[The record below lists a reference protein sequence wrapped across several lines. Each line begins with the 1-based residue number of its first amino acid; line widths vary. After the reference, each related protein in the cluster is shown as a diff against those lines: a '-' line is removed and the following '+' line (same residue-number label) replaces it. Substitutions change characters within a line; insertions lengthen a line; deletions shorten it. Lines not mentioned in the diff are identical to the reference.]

1 MGESP
6 GGSPIAEHRHAKHAT
21 MHGMDAQQR
30 DELARLR
37 ARAYGRAE
45 PDLDDADLL
54 RLRMLEGAARGVP
67 AADATAASL
76 PPAATFDS
84 LFAVDTA
91 PEETPDETPK
101 AEKSA
106 DPTPIPRTN
115 LPADEPSPTGAPR
128 HRRLIAVAW
137 ATSLV
142 AMAVLTAVIT
152 TSFTS
157 VRPVSPDTGA
167 TQVASLTPI
176 AGAEWPQGYVDSDGE
191 QLTYEY
197 LGLSMI
203 RGDQGTGQDEQD
215 CFIAAAIEDI
225 DLEGGGI
232 QGPAY
237 FSCAASDFPANV
249 QFVVSEEAPAEMR
262 AEYPDGTGIQ
272 LIADDDGIGVFV
284 SPITP

>member
-1 MGESP
+1 
-6 GGSPIAEHRHAKHAT
+6 

-45 PDLDDADLL
+45 PDLDEADLQ

-67 AADATAASL
+67 SADAARPGSPT
-76 PPAATFDS
+76 PPHPVATLDS
-84 LFAVDTA
+84 LFGVADDPA
-91 PEETPDETPK
+91 D
-101 AEKSA
+101 SA
-106 DPTPIPRTN
+106 DEPVDPTEK
-115 LPADEPSPTGAPR
+115 ADEPSDPTSAPLTAESTPTAAPSSPR

-137 ATSLV
+137 AVSLV
-142 AMAVLTAVIT
+142 AVAVLTAVIT